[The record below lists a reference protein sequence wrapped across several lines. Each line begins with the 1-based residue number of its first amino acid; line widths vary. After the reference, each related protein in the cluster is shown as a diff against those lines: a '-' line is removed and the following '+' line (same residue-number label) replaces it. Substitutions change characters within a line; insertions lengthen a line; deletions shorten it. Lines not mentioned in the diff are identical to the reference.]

1 MDKITIRP
9 GTQEDI
15 PGIVQLY
22 DETTKY
28 LESHINYPGWRN
40 GAYPAEE
47 DAKAGVVS
55 RTLHVAVMDGN
66 IVGSIVLNE
75 KQEKGYSRAPW
86 RMAADPEEVV
96 VVHTFLVHPSARK
109 KKIGDQLLD
118 YAEEWAA
125 RERKKVLRLDVCERN
140 APAIHLY
147 EKHGYRY
154 VATVSLGLEEWGLPW
169 FKLYE
174 KPVCGRIDR
183 EMEELRPEGV
193 CQEEMLKNLL
203 AGIIPPSESAME
215 KAAGRWRH
223 VAKPL
228 YSLGVLEE
236 DVIRLAGIL
245 RNSSVNID
253 KRAVVIMCSD
263 NGIVEEGVTQTGR
276 EVTAVVAENMTN
288 GDSSVCLMAERA
300 SAAVCPVDIGIASD
314 IASGARYPLLR
325 RKIAYGTK
333 NFHREPAMSRDEAVR
348 AILTGIELVRELAG
362 EGVHLIA
369 TGEMGIGNT
378 TTSSAVA
385 CLLLGEK
392 PEVMT
397 GRGAGLSDEGLE
409 RKTAVVA
416 DAVKKYDGKW
426 KDAID
431 ILACVGGFD
440 IAGLAGV
447 FLGGAIYGVP
457 VIIDGFI
464 SATAALAAAA
474 IAPAARDYMVASH
487 VSAEP
492 AGRRLLDELG
502 VKPVIEAG
510 MCLGEGTGAVA
521 LIPLLDMALAVY
533 TKMSTFQEINI
544 EEYRPF
550 GGEI

>member
-9 GTQEDI
+9 GRQEDI

-40 GAYPAEE
+40 GVYPAWE
-47 DAKAGVVS
+47 DAVAGVRS
-55 RTLHVAVMDGN
+55 QTIHVAVLDGK

-75 KQEKGYSRAPW
+75 RQEKGYSRAPW

-96 VVHTFLVHPSARK
+96 VVHTFLVHPSERK

-174 KPVCGRIDR
+174 KPVGRRMGLEAAKTGDGSR
-183 EMEELRPEGV
+183 EET
-193 CQEEMLKNLL
+193 LKSLL
-203 AGIIPPSESAME
+203 PLIIPPSESAME
-215 KAAGRWRH
+215 KASDRWRH

-245 RNSSVNID
+245 RSASVNID
-253 KRAVVIMCSD
+253 KRALIIMCSD

-300 SAAVCPVDIGIASD
+300 ATAVYPVDIGIASD
-314 IASGARYPLLR
+314 ITTGKRYPLLY

-348 AILTGIELVRELAG
+348 AILTGIELVRELAAD
-362 EGVHLIA
+362 GVHLIA

-385 CLLLGEK
+385 CLLLGER
-392 PEVMT
+392 PEIMT
-397 GRGAGLSDEGLE
+397 GRGAGLTDEGLK

-416 DAVKKYDGKW
+416 GAVKRYDGKW

-431 ILACVGGFD
+431 VLACVGGFD

-492 AGRRLLDELG
+492 AGRRILDELRL
-502 VKPVIEAG
+502 KPVIEAG

-533 TKMSTFQEINI
+533 TKMSTFQDISI
-544 EEYRPF
+544 EEYRPL
-550 GGEI
+550 GGEKW